1 MSALNP
7 ELSREDVLEEFSF
20 EPKQDQETLD
30 RYISAY
36 PAYAADLIELSDHF
50 AELEPNVDEGP
61 LTVEETEAIEHSWNA
76 YRSATGKQPDNPF
89 EALTVDQRRD
99 AARTLGIRRQVL
111 TRLIEGSIVWEGI
124 PSKFRTKLAEV
135 FQTTQDALERH
146 FTGSTRQL
154 THSYKASIVPAEEAK
169 VPFEDALRD
178 ALMSEDEISRILR
191 SED

>member
-1 MSALNP
+1 MSPLNP
-7 ELSREDVLEEFSF
+7 ELAREDVLEEFSL

-30 RYISAY
+30 RYILAY
-36 PAYAADLIELSDHF
+36 PTLAADLIELSHHF
-50 AELEPNVDEGP
+50 AELEPDVDEGP
-61 LTVEETEAIEHSWNA
+61 LTAGETEAIERSWNV
-76 YRSATGKQPDNPF
+76 YRSATAKQPDNPF
-89 EALTVDQRRD
+89 EALTIAQRRD
-99 AARTLGIRRQVL
+99 AARTLGIQRQVL

-135 FQTTQDALERH
+135 FQTTQDALEKH

-154 THSYKASIVPAEEAK
+154 TYSYKTSIVPVEEAK